1 MSMALSRRT
10 LLQFA
15 LAPAFLPRPQLQ
27 DLAPTASKVYPG
39 GDGKLVYVADEQGN
53 TIIDS
58 SHAGYAGGGTAIP
71 TVPVRETVWPVA
83 GDNTQNIQASINKV
97 SSLPLDANGFRGAVV
112 LKAGYYRMAT
122 PLRIQASG
130 VVLRGEGMGDTGT
143 VLIGTGTG
151 RPAGGGAGGGG
162 GNQGTLVMIG
172 GASGAT
178 TKDDTK
184 QGRRSGSFFPGRLL

>member
-27 DLAPTASKVYPG
+27 DLAPAASKVYPG

-53 TIIDS
+53 TITDWYR
-58 SHAGYAGGGTAIP
+58 H
-71 TVPVRETVWPVA
+71 WP
-83 GDNTQNIQASINKV
+83 
-97 SSLPLDANGFRGAVV
+97 
-112 LKAGYYRMAT
+112 
-122 PLRIQASG
+122 SG
-130 VVLRGEGMGDTGT
+130 WRRC
-143 VLIGTGTG
+143 G
-151 RPAGGGAGGGG
+151 RGGG
-162 GNQGTLVMIG
+162 GNEGTLVMIG